1 MKYLMLCLICIIAC
15 NTTIFSQDK
24 FGDKNEICSICGEDD
39 RTPFSASSSWA
50 NKCQWNRLDCSKL

>member
-1 MKYLMLCLICIIAC
+1 MLCLICIIVC

-39 RTPFSASSSWA
+39 RTPFSHPAVGRINA
-50 NKCQWNRLDCSKL
+50 NGTA